1 MAVRYSNAEI
11 RSILNGLGFRSRVF
25 SGDRTNPSFPYT
37 EDNSP
42 LTDPNTQHA
51 IRKFQTEYKL
61 DVDGIAGSATKA
73 KLEQVMR
80 ILHNELKALVDPKF
94 PTNEP
99 FYGLQTIA
107 AVRTYQRQLAEDGIA
122 TLPVREKLYEN
133 SGGTVTVDQAESLPV

>member
-1 MAVRYSNAEI
+1 MAVNYTNAQI

-25 SGDRTNPSFPYT
+25 SNDRTNPSFPYT
-37 EDNSP
+37 EDNSAM
-42 LTDPNTQHA
+42 TDPSTQHA

-61 DVDGIAGSATKA
+61 TIDGIAGSVTKA

-80 ILHNELKALVDPKF
+80 ILHSELKAVVDPNF

-122 TLPVREKLYEN
+122 TLPVREKLYEK
-133 SGGTVTVDQAESLPV
+133 SGGAATVDQAEMAV

>member
-1 MAVRYSNAEI
+1 MAINYTNAEI

-25 SGDRTNPSFPYT
+25 SDDRTNPSFPYT

-42 LTDPNTQHA
+42 LTDPTTQHA

-61 DVDGIAGSATKA
+61 GVDGTAGSETKA

-80 ILHNELKALVDPKF
+80 ILHSELRALVDPRF
-94 PTNEP
+94 PMDQP

-107 AVRTYQRQLAEDGIA
+107 AMRTYQRQLAEDGIA
-122 TLPVREKLYEN
+122 TLPVREKLYES
-133 SGGTVTVDQAESLPV
+133 SGGTAAVELAESLAV